1 VSYQIYRT
9 NGTLLTTIPDGTANT
24 TSTSLTL
31 PGRSYPGYGLVVDTN
46 FVHQLENFSNSTPPV
61 NPIVGQLWYNTTD
74 STLHICPSDG
84 ITNAGQWLAIP
95 VSGNDGNFTL
105 SNVTI
110 TGSINVDGTATAA
123 LLAGSG
129 ANLTNLNG
137 ANVLGIVASANVAAT
152 ANTVAGANVT
162 GTVANAAYA
171 TLSGTATTIAGAN
184 VTGTVANAAYATSA
198 GNAAYA
204 TLAGTASAVS
214 GIVANATYATSAG
227 NAVYSS
233 TAITVTANSQPNIT
247 TLNRI
252 TTISTGGSTTPGT
265 ITGTWSLTTGST
277 LIATYADL
285 AEFYEADAE
294 YESGTVVEFGGE
306 KEVTLAEDSTNK
318 VAGVISTNPAYIMN
332 ASCSGIKVAI
342 ALQGRV
348 PCKVCG
354 DIKKGDMLVSAG
366 DGYAKASADPKMGTV
381 IGKALQG
388 HSGEGMIEVAIGRL

>member
-1 VSYQIYRT
+1 MSYQIYRT

-152 ANTVAGANVT
+152 ANTV
-162 GTVANAAYA
+162 
-171 TLSGTATTIAGAN
+171 AGAN